1 MARLNKPEVKTPD
14 LNTRY
19 VTLIGDI
26 LPDQT
31 WDIPAELRIDETSPK
46 TDTGIVQIQIDGED
60 LNLSRSGLNLTI
72 DEKLIGKIVDTL
84 SELGYTNDFQILQT
98 GENDGTAPEHYS
110 KSDYQIL
117 QAKIVPSAYLT
128 KFNAPLTK
136 RYPAVL

>member
-14 LNTRY
+14 PNTRY

-26 LPDQT
+26 LPDHT
-31 WDIPAELRIDETSPK
+31 WVIPEGLRVDETSPK

-60 LNLSRSGLNLTI
+60 LNLSRSGLNLGI
-72 DEKLIGKIVDTL
+72 DEKLVGKIVDTL
-84 SELGYTNDFQILQT
+84 SELGYTSDFQILQT

-117 QAKIVPSAYLT
+117 HAKIVPSAYLT
-128 KFNAPLTK
+128 KFNSALTK
-136 RYPAVL
+136 RYPV

>member
-60 LNLSRSGLNLTI
+60 LNLSRSGLNLSI

-136 RYPAVL
+136 RYPAGL

>member
-136 RYPAVL
+136 RYPAGL